1 MRKILYIACFASLFP
16 FLVEAQTPK
25 KIHDLKSLTDS
36 TGTVHLFYR
45 IYAEYEGT
53 DYFTDNIYHYN
64 TETAEEELFL
74 EHYYDRRFG
83 YESQFYTNEYTFF
96 DNDPNKYIFIGNY
109 DFEAGYIFRHD
120 TLAYDQS
127 FLLFPERLFVTGNDT
142 SLVYVSFAGYGT
154 YKSFDG
160 GVTWPDE
167 KEIREDSVPDSLE
180 LDFPLISLSPYND
193 SLIFGSST
201 YFFQSSDAGFTYDT
215 VEVYPNNEEIYYD
228 SDGVHVYAMNTENC
242 SSNTGCEYYLYKS
255 SQKGAKGSWDKP
267 QIFTTPNNISVHP
280 SVSGK
285 LYIWGKDSIYVS
297 RDYGKSIDLLYE
309 IEEEITGV
317 TVQGEKVFITT
328 ISSLYELENDKLS
341 LLREIPVSMEVRDTE
356 VPATIALY
364 QNYPNPFNPSTVI
377 QFELSGATSVSLKIY
392 DVVGNLVQTLVSERV
407 HTAGEHQHTWNA
419 GSFSSGVYFYRL
431 TTSHEIF
438 TQKMILIK

>member
-1 MRKILYIACFASLFP
+1 LAGLTSLAIAQNP
-16 FLVEAQTPK
+16 N

-36 TGTVHLFYR
+36 SGIVHLFYR

-83 YESQFYTNEYTFF
+83 YESQFYTNEYAFF
-96 DNDPNKYIFIGNY
+96 GNDPNKYIFIGNY
-109 DFEAGYIFRHD
+109 DFEVGYIFRHD

-127 FLLFPERLFVTGNDT
+127 FLLFPERLFVTGGDT
-142 SLVYVSFAGYGT
+142 SLVHVSFAGYGT

-160 GVTWPDE
+160 GVTWPGE

-180 LDFPLISLSPYND
+180 LDFPLVSLSPYND

-215 VEVYPNNEEIYYD
+215 VEIYPNNEEIYYD

-242 SSNTGCEYYLYKS
+242 SSNTGCEYYLYRS

-267 QIFTTPNNISVHP
+267 KKFTKPKNISVNP
-280 SVSGK
+280 SVSGE

-297 RDYGKSIDLLYE
+297 RDYGESINLLYE

-317 TVQGEKVFITT
+317 SVEGEKVFITT
-328 ISSLYELENDKLS
+328 ISSLYELENDKLN
-341 LLREIPVSMEVRDTE
+341 LLREIPVNMEVRDTDN
-356 VPATIALY
+356 PSTITLH
-364 QNYPNPFNPSTVI
+364 QNYPNPFNPLTVI
-377 QFELSGATSVSLKIY
+377 RFELPKSTQVSLKIY
-392 DVVGNLVQTLVSERV
+392 DVAGNLVQTLVSERA
-407 HTAGEHQHTWNA
+407 HTAGEHQYRWNA
-419 GSFSSGVYFYRL
+419 DSFSSGLYFYRL